1 MPPTRRYLNRDL
13 SWLKFNKRVL
23 DQAAR
28 PEKTLR
34 ERLRFLTI
42 SASNLDE
49 FLMIRIGA
57 LYNYLHHDQKK
68 SEQADLK
75 HLLRLHELLEEAQT
89 VFQKQHHCLL
99 HTLLPQ
105 AHAQHHTLVQDLQ
118 TLSPS
123 AQKQLKH
130 HFRTAIFPM
139 LTPMVFD
146 SQRPFPTLLNQVLI
160 LGVVTCDPKAPN
172 KKISF
177 IQLPKNL
184 PRFYRLQQQRTTIFV
199 PIEALIRAHLDI
211 LFKNVSI
218 HTTASFRII
227 RNGDLSL
234 EDMDDM
240 DANFLEIFERKL
252 KTRDQGQVVCLE
264 IEAQPDP
271 WFLEVLQQQLSLDQ
285 HNVWTVPAQ
294 SLVDLTSLQSLGQS
308 LEFPSNLSTYTTP
321 VPPLFYDIAEAKS
334 IFERLRQQDVLLH
347 HPYNSFQ
354 LIIQLLESAAE
365 DPQVLAIKMTIYRLA
380 PKSAITA
387 ALLQAIRNG
396 KHVSVLFEIKARF
409 DEAQNMEEAR
419 KLEKAGCFVI
429 YGIGTIKTHAKMM
442 MIVRQEADSVV
453 RYVHLSSGN
462 YNEETAL
469 GYTDIA
475 LVTAD
480 ESYANDVAEFFNVI
494 TGHSMPQRYENLLTT
509 PLNLREALANLIR
522 QEAHNAQQGLPA
534 GIVLKVNALEDKA
547 TIEALYQASQANVPI
562 HLIVRGICCLIPG
575 QPGLSKNITVRSIVG
590 DFLEHARVFY
600 FHQQG
605 NPKVYA
611 GSSDIMARN
620 FDRRIEALFAIRN
633 PALKQQV
640 IHLLTYNL
648 RDNVNAYLMQP
659 DGTYSKPDPHASPS
673 MNMHQAFFQVT
684 PEEVLQAKLF
694 A

>member
-57 LYNYLHHDQKK
+57 LYNYLHYDQKK

-146 SQRPFPTLLNQVLI
+146 SQRPFPILLNQVLI

-218 HTTASFRII
+218 HTTTTFRII

-240 DANFLEIFERKL
+240 DANFLEVFKRKL

-294 SLVDLTSLQSLGQS
+294 SFADLTSLQSLGQS
-308 LEFPSNLSTYTTP
+308 LEFPSNLSTYNTP
-321 VPPLFYDIAEAKS
+321 VSPLFHDTARTKN
-334 IFERLRQQDVLLH
+334 IFERLRQQDILLH

-365 DPQVLAIKMTIYRLA
+365 DSQVLAIKMTIYRLA

-396 KHVSVLFEIKARF
+396 KHVSVLFEVKARF
-409 DEAQNMEEAR
+409 DEAQNMAEAR

-509 PLNLREALANLIR
+509 PLNLREALVNLIR

-648 RDNVNAYLMQP
+648 LDNVNAYLMQP
-659 DGTYSKPDPHASPS
+659 DGT
-673 MNMHQAFFQVT
+673 
-684 PEEVLQAKLF
+684 
-694 A
+694 